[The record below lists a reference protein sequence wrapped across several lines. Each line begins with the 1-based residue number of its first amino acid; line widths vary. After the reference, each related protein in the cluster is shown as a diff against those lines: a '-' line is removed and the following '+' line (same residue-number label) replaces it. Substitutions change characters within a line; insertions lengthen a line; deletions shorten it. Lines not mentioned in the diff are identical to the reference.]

1 MSAWVTILIPQ
12 AQAKR
17 EGRTQQRGVLRAM
30 PALSVITLASGSTP
44 TPPRIA
50 RTPSTAGAM
59 HIQVHVW
66 LSGAGEA
73 TSTHAPFWMHGRG
86 AVEVSRSAHCGI
98 KLSGFGKKKTQPL
111 GFFAPGG
118 ALNKKARWN

>member
-1 MSAWVTILIPQ
+1 
-12 AQAKR
+12 
-17 EGRTQQRGVLRAM
+17 
-30 PALSVITLASGSTP
+30 
-44 TPPRIA
+44 
-50 RTPSTAGAM
+50 M

>member
-1 MSAWVTILIPQ
+1 
-12 AQAKR
+12 
-17 EGRTQQRGVLRAM
+17 
-30 PALSVITLASGSTP
+30 
-44 TPPRIA
+44 
-50 RTPSTAGAM
+50 M

-98 KLSGFGKKKTQPL
+98 KLARFGQKKLSHSASLPPVVL
-111 GFFAPGG
+111 
-118 ALNKKARWN
+118 